1 MERNLYR
8 LHTMTS
14 SAMVDEVRN
23 LTLQG
28 GSSTTPWP
36 TSSPVPFQTPHPTPA
51 SQGSGAK
58 TDTAAK
64 GFGWFT
70 LSLVL
75 LIVGLVLWRLWVRYQ
90 RQAEQRMLDY
100 RSAQAD
106 RVLGDMQM
114 VPNEDL
120 DNELI

>member
-1 MERNLYR
+1 
-8 LHTMTS
+8 MTS
-14 SAMVDEVRN
+14 SSVLEGVRN
-23 LTLQG
+23 RALQTNEFSD
-28 GSSTTPWP
+28 SSE
-36 TSSPVPFQTPHPTPA
+36 SPAPSPSLAPTPSSA
-51 SQGSGAK
+51 AAGGAGGNN
-58 TDTAAK
+58 DATAAK

-70 LSLVL
+70 LVLVL
-75 LIVGLVLWRLWVRYQ
+75 LIVLFVIWRLWVRYK

-120 DNELI
+120 DNDLI